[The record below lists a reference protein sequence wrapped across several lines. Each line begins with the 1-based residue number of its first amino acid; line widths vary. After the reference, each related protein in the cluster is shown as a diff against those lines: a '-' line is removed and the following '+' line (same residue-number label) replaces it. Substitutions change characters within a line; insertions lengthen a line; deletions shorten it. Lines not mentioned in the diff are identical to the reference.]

1 MIIDRMVEADTRQQ
15 WRQWLQDYYAT
26 ENYCWLIL
34 QDAQQLSY
42 LDAVEEALCFGWV
55 DSTKKKTDDGR
66 LAQRF
71 SPRRKGS
78 NWTELNK
85 ERVRRLER
93 LGLMTEA
100 GRAVLPAMDEG
111 SFRVD
116 EAILAELRQDEE
128 LFRSYQSLPE
138 IYVRIRI
145 DNIQSVKQDEE
156 LYRSRL
162 AKFIEH
168 TRENKQYGQWNDGG
182 RLLET

>member
-1 MIIDRMVEADTRQQ
+1 MIIDRIVQADTREQ
-15 WRQWLQDYYAT
+15 WREWLQ
-26 ENYCWLIL
+26 ENHAAVDYCWLIL
-34 QDAQQLSY
+34 TDPQAVSY
-42 LDAVEEALCFGWV
+42 LDTVEEALCFGWV

-85 ERVRRLER
+85 ERVRHLER
-93 LGLMTEA
+93 VGLMTDA

-116 EAILAELRQDEE
+116 EAIIAELRQDEE
-128 LFRSYQSLPE
+128 LYRNFESLPAL
-138 IYVRIRI
+138 YVRIRI
-145 DNIQSVKQDEE
+145 DNIQSVRQDAE

-162 AKFIEH
+162 TKFIEH
-168 TRENKQYGQWNDGG
+168 TRVNKLYGQWNDGG
-182 RLLET
+182 RLL